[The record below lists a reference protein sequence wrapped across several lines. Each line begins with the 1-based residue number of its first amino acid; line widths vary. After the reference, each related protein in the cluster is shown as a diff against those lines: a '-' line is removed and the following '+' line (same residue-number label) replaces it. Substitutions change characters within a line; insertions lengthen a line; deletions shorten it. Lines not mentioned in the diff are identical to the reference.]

1 MSSNDLQAEIVT
13 ARGTIHLRLFADQT
27 PITVANFV
35 NLAVRKYYDGLSFHR
50 VIPDFMIQGGCPEGS
65 GRGGPGYKFEDE
77 IVPTLKH
84 DSAGILSMANAGPG
98 TNGSQFFITH
108 GATPWLDGKHTVFGK
123 IIGSEDR
130 EIVDQIRTGEKIGS
144 ITIKGDYAPL
154 LEKEK
159 MRLAQWNK
167 ILDAR

>member
-1 MSSNDLQAEIVT
+1 MSSNDLQAHIVT
-13 ARGTIHLRLFADQT
+13 GRGTIHLRLFADQT

-77 IVPTLKH
+77 IVPALKH
-84 DSAGILSMANAGPG
+84 DSAGVLSMANAGLG

-108 GATPWLDGKHTVFGK
+108 VATPWLDGKHTVFGR
-123 IIGSEDR
+123 ILGSEDR

-154 LEKEK
+154 FEKEK
-159 MRLAQWNK
+159 NRLAQWNK

>member
-1 MSSNDLQAEIVT
+1 MSSNDLRAEIVT
-13 ARGTIHLRLFADQT
+13 ARGTIHLRLFVDQT

-144 ITIKGDYAPL
+144 ISIKGDYAPL
-154 LEKEK
+154 FEKEK
-159 MRLAQWNK
+159 NRLAQWNA
-167 ILDAR
+167 ILDKR